1 MSAYLLRKYQPGG
14 NMSVRH
20 LFAVVLS
27 FSLLISVAAK
37 AEDFDSEEVSSEV
50 SEAGAEDTMDFPEP
64 PQVVESENP
73 PPPSSEMDNRALK
86 PKPSKD
92 SQAISKAEKKK
103 LKKDKKSKKN
113 QKNSKSKIDKKKK
126 PKKKKA

>member
-1 MSAYLLRKYQPGG
+1 MI
-14 NMSVRH
+14 VRH

-27 FSLLISVAAK
+27 LSFLTSVGAK
-37 AEDFDSEEVSSEV
+37 AEDFDSDGVSSEV

-73 PPPSSEMDNRALK
+73 PPPSSEMDSRVPN

-92 SQAISKAEKKK
+92 SQAISKSEKKK

-126 PKKKKA
+126 TKKKKA